1 MADRRRSTINEV
13 AEFLSEAVKEVLETN
28 TGSKIKI
35 APTLQKISNVALRPD
50 IGCFVEFS
58 GDYNGLLCM
67 NFTKEASLELY
78 IKAMKTLGLPEEE
91 IAKSYLAEE
100 VANFIGEMVN
110 QIIGNFRRKIEKK
123 YGLIGKNNQPKAIV
137 ISRTIIMYV
146 DTFLQASQNRKISF
160 RTEEGSQF
168 YAELSLEQTEFI
180 PLKSAEG
187 EAEEPSVEDLLK
199 EFF

>member
-1 MADRRRSTINEV
+1 
-13 AEFLSEAVKEVLETN
+13 
-28 TGSKIKI
+28 
-35 APTLQKISNVALRPD
+35 
-50 IGCFVEFS
+50 
-58 GDYNGLLCM
+58 M